1 MIRNESSTPYLMAIA
16 MTVGLGV
23 LIYGVELGAGEHP
36 SALAEP
42 LQAAGGVVIVLGILG
57 LAWYI
62 ERLPG
67 GDADH

>member
-23 LIYGVELGAGEHP
+23 LIYGVELGTHDA
-36 SALAEP
+36 ALAEP
-42 LQAAGGVVIVLGILG
+42 LQAVGGAVIVLGILG

-62 ERLPG
+62 ERLPS

>member
-1 MIRNESSTPYLMAIA
+1 MIRNESSMPYLMAVA
-16 MTVGLGV
+16 MTLGLAV
-23 LIYGVELGAGEHP
+23 LIYGVELGTHGAG
-36 SALAEP
+36 LAEP
-42 LQAAGGVVIVLGILG
+42 LQAVGGAVIVAGILG